1 MRVGPRFNVNCSN
14 DSNILASD
22 GRELSWCE
30 NVRYLGIYLKASKQ
44 YSCLFSQAK
53 CSYYR
58 AFNAVYGK
66 VGSVASKEV
75 IVQLLKSKCLPVLH
89 HSLEACPLNRSDHE
103 IMRFLINKS

>member
-1 MRVGPRFNVNCSN
+1 MRVGPRFNVNC
-14 DSNILASD
+14 SNILASD

-53 CSYYR
+53 RSYYR

-66 VGSVASKEV
+66 VGSVASEEV
-75 IVQLLKSKCLPVLH
+75 IVQLLKTKCHTCSSPF
-89 HSLEACPLNRSDHE
+89 P
-103 IMRFLINKS
+103 